1 MSPAELPLRDVHL
14 PPPPGW
20 WPPAAGWW
28 WVGAAVLVVLV
39 VLFSIAWRRH
49 ARRRRWEHLFARESA
64 GDTAVARIAAIS
76 ALLRRAA
83 RRVDARAD
91 TLQGEQWLHWLDG
104 PRGRDFSA
112 GPGRILLDGGFR
124 PDGGEAELVALE
136 PIARRRFLQL
146 MAGRR

>member
-1 MSPAELPLRDVHL
+1 MAPGELPLRDVHL

-28 WVGAAVLVVLV
+28 WVGAGVMLVIAIV
-39 VLFSIAWRRH
+39 VALLWRRR
-49 ARRRRWEHLFARESA
+49 ARRRRWERLFADETL

-83 RRVDARAD
+83 RRIDRNAD
-91 TLQGEQWLHWLDG
+91 TLAGEAWLRWLDG
-104 PRGRDFSA
+104 PRAQAFSA
-112 GPGRILLDGGFR
+112 GPGRVLLDHGFR
-124 PDGGEAELVALE
+124 PGGGEAELLALE
-136 PIARRRFLQL
+136 PIARARFLQL